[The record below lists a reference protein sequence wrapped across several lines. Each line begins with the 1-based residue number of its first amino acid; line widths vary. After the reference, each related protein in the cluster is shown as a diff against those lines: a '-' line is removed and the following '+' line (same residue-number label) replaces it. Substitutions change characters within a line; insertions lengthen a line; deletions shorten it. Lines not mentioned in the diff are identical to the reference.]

1 MYYIFVHSLLYIC
14 HVFLLLLC
22 LIIFSMPFMH
32 RYRFA
37 NEPVVDKDDDVKET
51 IPRKSYGGKLCIQF
65 RSDGYT
71 DILDANSDIT
81 TKSSSDNTATFQKV
95 WGWDIET
102 SNDDNLDY
110 LLFSADVK
118 LPPPISVEERFYFQA
133 RVDRE
138 GTNNNDGIIS
148 LNDGSVTVKRN
159 VQAPGGGGL
168 GWGIF
173 RGAASILAQFRQTGE
188 FRCKPIENPK

>member
-1 MYYIFVHSLLYIC
+1 MTLMY
-14 HVFLLLLC
+14 
-22 LIIFSMPFMH
+22 

-71 DILDANSDIT
+71 DILDANSSDIA
-81 TKSSSDNTATFQKV
+81 TKSSSDNTAIFQKV
-95 WGWDIET
+95 WGWDIEI

-138 GTNNNDGIIS
+138 GTNNNNGIIS
-148 LNDGSVTVKRN
+148 LNDGSVTVKRY